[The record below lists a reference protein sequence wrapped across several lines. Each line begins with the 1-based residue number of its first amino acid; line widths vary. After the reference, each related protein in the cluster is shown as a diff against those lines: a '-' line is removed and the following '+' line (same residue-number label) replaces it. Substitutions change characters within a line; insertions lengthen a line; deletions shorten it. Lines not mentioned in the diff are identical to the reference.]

1 MSPRPVL
8 ASLLLAAACTP
19 LAAQTA
25 PAAAPA
31 VANPTAPSA
40 ATAPVDVLPRSA
52 AEPVAERVV
61 IEGSGARIE
70 EQHLRGEVRSI
81 HVSPKG
87 APAYEVIPANG
98 GRDLTN
104 SHGNSRGNAGQR
116 VWSVLRF

>member
-1 MSPRPVL
+1 MSPRPAL

-25 PAAAPA
+25 PAEAPA
-31 VANPTAPSA
+31 PRAALAAAAPSA
-40 ATAPVDVLPRSA
+40 PVDALPRGA
-52 AEPVAERVV
+52 AEPVAEQVV
-61 IEGSGARIE
+61 IEGSGSRIE

-81 HVSPKG
+81 HVAPKG
-87 APAYEVIPANG
+87 APAYEVLPANG